1 MADTSLKAYYA
12 YLDELLTRQKY
23 DEVMSHAQHILGK
36 YPKNL
41 GALRRLAKAQLET
54 GQYDDALKSY
64 SQVLSYVPQDVA
76 AYVGLSWVYRQRN
89 QGDSAIY
96 FLERAFEREPGNTEV
111 VGLLRDAYRVF
122 HDRANAKLPNS
133 AYMVARQQVKS
144 GLDTQAVRTLLDAL
158 AETPQR
164 TDLRLLLT
172 DIYAQIGQP
181 VEAAKSAVAV
191 LKELPDCVRANQL
204 LAVVWMDAGRPSDAQ
219 RMVARIEEVDPYL
232 AYEIATGTTPP
243 DEAFVMPL
251 YNYQSGAGHTVSAT
265 PDWMSALGDVAPE
278 ADAFQPTSPSDV
290 RSEEV
295 AAASWLDS
303 IVPVE
308 ESSTQISDD
317 RDALE
322 WLGAFDE
329 VPLQEQ
335 QAIQRHTEEW
345 VGSIDPTAVP
355 SPEEQA
361 DWLTGAAP
369 IPAPV
374 PAEDD
379 DDSWLAALGAATTED
394 EPAEAQGEQS
404 WLQDIED
411 MGGISDAKTIV
422 DRAAF
427 DRMMAENRPA
437 AANPSTEETP
447 AFDFSAFDD
456 ASTEKDTESEDMGG
470 VSGLTGLLSALSGGA
485 TDEIKDKD
493 GDAAAVPVPTA
504 MTTDDDND
512 IDPFAWM
519 SEEGIEVLDE
529 PEQSDSF
536 LSDPLGVEE
545 MGVLEPASD
554 DALAWARRSGIEL
567 TDDDAAVSAFNDPDV
582 VDPFAWMRESG
593 IEVDTSDE
601 LVLPSSEPTLLDG
614 GAAEVWAG
622 EDASDSAEVVDSPV
636 AGEMWPAEE
645 MPSAAEIP
653 AEPERTGMLAFMRAS
668 SAQDDDSGGT
678 MGDNNDIPD
687 WLRASS
693 DADDSDDGL
702 GGDELPAEDMDWLA
716 GLESSGEEAAAPA
729 KPAEDDDADMPVPDW
744 MAELDDSRDPQELAA
759 LSTVENPVVEAG
771 PTIDEVDSGMFPTL
785 DDIEKQVSSDTLIL
799 DMSVYRQQ
807 AEGEADAAS
816 LEGAADPAAEAPLW
830 AVEDPPTAVATRP
843 AEPASVMPSVTY
855 DPYDDLLL
863 VSGTVEAVSDTPAA
877 TDEPSA
883 PTDEAGEDDWLAAMA
898 ASAPVVE
905 AEQAASEVADSGMDW
920 LTEAAP
926 DEPVSGDSDSQ
937 ELDWLSEMAANA
949 PSSAEEATSD
959 DSDPFGASDLGVDAD
974 GAPTTAPEVDFA
986 SLGFRMDD
994 DEDTTEGEGADP
1006 FAAPPTPVAESG
1018 LGGDFDWL
1026 ADSAPAEADAGSAVP
1041 SGLDWLNDAA
1051 PVLDDAQ
1058 SDDSDAFTLDFLD
1071 EEMPTADVRT
1081 IPLEDEQ
1088 PDALIDR
1095 GAVSPRFE
1103 LDVDVPGEQ
1112 LGATANLFDEV
1123 IDDSDLLMAE
1133 ESPDGLSETAAISA
1147 PDWLNALAPGLEV
1160 DTDTVDLSSDS
1171 EYLGGSRGDYGW
1183 LNTLVDEEL
1192 RPPALVVTRRA
1203 ARFPFE
1209 TPPLWLQSIRDE
1221 TQQINTLD
1229 MDANDDGLP
1238 DWLDGLD
1245 DADSK

>member
-96 FLERAFEREPGNTEV
+96 FLERAYEREPSNTEV

-181 VEAAKSAVAV
+181 VEAAKTAVAV

-278 ADAFQPTSPSDV
+278 NDAPQPTDSPALS
-290 RSEEV
+290 SEETS
-295 AAASWLDS
+295 AASWLDS

-308 ESSTQISDD
+308 ESSTPIADD

-345 VGSIDPTAVP
+345 VGSIDPTAEPTNEDRV
-355 SPEEQA
+355 

-369 IPAPV
+369 IPAPA
-374 PAEDD
+374 PADDD
-379 DDSWLAALGAATTED
+379 DDSWLAALGAATAED
-394 EPAEAQGEQS
+394 EPADAPGEQS

-427 DRMMAENRPA
+427 DRMMAENRPTA
-437 AANPSTEETP
+437 PNPPTEETP
-447 AFDFSAFDD
+447 AFDFSAFDEPSPD
-456 ASTEKDTESEDMGG
+456 NVAESEDMGG

-493 GDAAAVPVPTA
+493 DEAAPPAPTA
-504 MTTDDDND
+504 VSDDDTD

-529 PEQSDSF
+529 PLQPDPR
-536 LSDPLGVEE
+536 LSDPFGVDE
-545 MGVLEPASD
+545 MGTLEPATE

-567 TDDDAAVSAFNDPDV
+567 TDDEPAEEPDA
-582 VDPFAWMRESG
+582 DPFAWMRESG
-593 IEVDTSDE
+593 IEVDTSNE
-601 LVLPSSEPTLLDG
+601 LVLPSAEPTLLDG
-614 GAAEVWAG
+614 GAVEGWAG
-622 EDASDSAEVVDSPV
+622 EDAPDSADVVDTPA

-645 MPSAAEIP
+645 APPAAEVP

-693 DADDSDDGL
+693 SADDSDDGL
-702 GGDELPAEDMDWLA
+702 GGDELPAGDMDWLA
-716 GLESSGEEAAAPA
+716 GLESPAEEAAAPA
-729 KPAEDDDADMPVPDW
+729 KPTQDDDADMPVPDW
-744 MAELDDSRDPQELAA
+744 MADLEDQRDAQELAA
-759 LSTVENPVVEAG
+759 LSTVENPVVESG
-771 PTIDEVDSGMFPTL
+771 PTVDEVDSGLFPTL
-785 DDIEKQVSSDTLIL
+785 DGIEEQVSSDTLIL
-799 DMSVYRQQ
+799 DMAPYRPQTE
-807 AEGEADAAS
+807 AGEDAA
-816 LEGAADPAAEAPLW
+816 APADPSAEAPLW
-830 AVEDPPTAVATRP
+830 AVEDPPVTAALRP
-843 AEPASVMPSVTY
+843 AEPAPIMPSVTY
-855 DPYDDLLL
+855 DPQDDLLL
-863 VSGTVEAVSDTPAA
+863 VSGMVEAVSDTPVAS
-877 TDEPSA
+877 DETPA
-883 PTDEAGEDDWLAAMA
+883 PTEAAGEDDWLAAMA
-898 ASAPVVE
+898 ANAP
-905 AEQAASEVADSGMDW
+905 ASDEPTPTEPDSGMDW
-920 LTEAAP
+920 LAEAAP
-926 DEPVSGDSDSQ
+926 DEAVSGDSDSQ
-937 ELDWLSEMAANA
+937 ELDWLSAMAANA
-949 PSSAEEATSD
+949 PSSAGETTSE

-994 DEDTTEGEGADP
+994 DEDATQADSDDP
-1006 FAAPPTPVAESG
+1006 FAAPTSAAADDG

-1026 ADSAPAEADAGSAVP
+1026 ADSAPAEADTGSAVP
-1041 SGLDWLNDAA
+1041 SGLDWLDAAA
-1051 PVLDDAQ
+1051 PVLDD
-1058 SDDSDAFTLDFLD
+1058 SKPDDSDAFSLDFLD

-1095 GAVSPRFE
+1095 GADLSPFN
-1103 LDVDVPGEQ
+1103 LDVDVPGGT
-1112 LGATANLFDEV
+1112 LGAAGSLFDEV
-1123 IDDSDLLMAE
+1123 IDDNDLLMAE
-1133 ESPDGLSETAAISA
+1133 EQADALPEAAAVSA

-1221 TQQINTLD
+1221 TQQISTLD
-1229 MDANDDGLP
+1229 IDADDDGLP